1 MSKRILSVNG
11 NKAMNY
17 LLQTIFKKEY
27 ELMPVTDV
35 FHAMYHLKTDSD
47 IELIIVDVD
56 YESKKSWE
64 LIQHIKTSRMFSVP
78 VVVLATANTDLIE
91 KNCYEYNIDD
101 TFFKPFN
108 PADLVNAVKATVSNN
123 VLTHA

>member
-1 MSKRILSVNG
+1 
-11 NKAMNY
+11 MNY

-35 FHAMYHLKTDSD
+35 LHAMYQLKVDKN

-56 YESKKSWE
+56 YETKRSWE
-64 LIQHIKTSRMFSVP
+64 LVQHIKTSRMFSIP
-78 VVVLATANTDLIE
+78 VVVLATANNELIE
-91 KNCYEYNIDD
+91 KNSYEYNVDE

-108 PADLVNAVKATVSNN
+108 PADLVSAVKATVANN
-123 VLTHA
+123 VSVNA